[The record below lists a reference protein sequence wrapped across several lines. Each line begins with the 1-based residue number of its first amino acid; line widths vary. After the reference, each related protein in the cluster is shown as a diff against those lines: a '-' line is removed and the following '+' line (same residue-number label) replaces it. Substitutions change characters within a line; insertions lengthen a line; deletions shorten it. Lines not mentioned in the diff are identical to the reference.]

1 MSEIAGYTAHKL
13 RRGGSPAEIVTCTNA
28 NQDYPASGKIPVGTR
43 YVNVYSSAVVIIALG
58 EATSTTV
65 GRGIA
70 AGSCLTIPVPRNFFE
85 SETDA
90 QKTIHVQSPTATA
103 TVRLCYLTS

>member
-13 RRGGSPAEIVTCTNA
+13 RRGGNPAVVVTCTNA
-28 NQDYPASGKIPVGTR
+28 NQDYAAAAPIPAGTR
-43 YVNVYSSAVVIIALG
+43 YVNVYSAAVVIIAFG

-70 AGSCLTIPVPRNFFE
+70 AGSCLTIPVPRNFDPG
-85 SETDA
+85 ETDA
-90 QKTIHVQSPTATA
+90 QKTIHVQSPSAGA